1 MRSLCITPDARLNRP
16 IAGLTLAAFL
26 LASVGYP
33 LRSDGEGKDLSQ
45 PFPCMYRQCGCRNA
59 QQCWRGCCCFSNKQ
73 KLAWAKA
80 NNVTPPQF
88 VAAAAERE
96 AGQRAKASCCA
107 VKKSGSCYSAVSPV
121 AQEGFSLT
129 AVIEAVTCMSQL
141 EQWVALGAIDVA
153 PPNLWQLELP
163 LFGRVGCIDASYSAE
178 GSAPAPPPP
187 WA

>member
-1 MRSLCITPDARLNRP
+1 MRPLCITPDARLRRP

-26 LASVGYP
+26 LATIGYP
-33 LRSDGEGKDLSQ
+33 LWSAGEGKDLSQ

-80 NNVTPPQF
+80 NNVTPPQY

-96 AGQRAKASCCA
+96 ASHPAKASCCA
-107 VKKSGSCYSAVSPV
+107 TKKSGSCHAVAALVPE
-121 AQEGFSLT
+121 AGFSLT
-129 AVIEAVTCMSQL
+129 AVIEAVTCMSQF
-141 EQWVALGAIDVA
+141 EQWVALGAIDVVR
-153 PPNLWQLELP
+153 PEVWQLELP
-163 LFGRVGCIDASYSAE
+163 FCGRVVCVSASYSAE
-178 GSAPAPPPP
+178 SSAPAPPPP